1 MIKSTH
7 LRAVLMLILASTLFS
22 LGGVFIK
29 LSDWEALP
37 LNAARSG
44 ISAVV
49 IIVALRRMGGADYQ
63 WPSFNRPMILGA
75 LAYTFTNITFI
86 SATKMTTA
94 ANAIFLQ
101 FTAPIWVILG
111 SFFFLAEKPR
121 WIDWAAV
128 ALIVPGMGL
137 FFADQ
142 LSTDGFNGNLVAI
155 VSGLLMACM
164 VILLRAESHA
174 AGEIAV
180 LGAIFAFFIGLP
192 FMFDQPFTLN
202 NFLLIL
208 GLGVFQ
214 IGISFVFYTLAIPH
228 LSAVEIIVIMAIEP
242 ILNPVWV
249 ALFAGETP
257 GFYAI
262 IGSAIVVVAII
273 GRVIFSIQ
281 DQPTPTEVT

>member
-1 MIKSTH
+1 MTIKSTH
-7 LRAVLMLILASTLFS
+7 LRAVLLLILASALFS

-37 LNAARSG
+37 LNSARSG
-44 ISAVV
+44 ISAV
-49 IIVALRRMGGADYQ
+49 IIAVALRKMGGSDYQ
-63 WPSFNRPMILGA
+63 WPSFNRNMVLGA

-86 SATKMTTA
+86 AATKMTTA

-121 WIDWAAV
+121 RIDWAAV
-128 ALIVPGMGL
+128 GLIIPGMAL

-142 LSTDGFNGNLVAI
+142 LSTDGFNGNMIAI
-155 VSGLLMACM
+155 VSGVCMAFM
-164 VILLRAESHA
+164 VILLRSESHA

-180 LGAIFAFFIGLP
+180 LGAIFAFVIGLP
-192 FMFDQPFTLN
+192 FIFDQSFSLN
-202 NFLLIL
+202 NILIIL
-208 GLGVFQ
+208 GLGIFQ
-214 IGISFVFYTLAIPH
+214 IGISFVFYTMAIPH

-249 ALFAGETP
+249 AIFAGETP
-257 GFYAI
+257 GFFAI
-262 IGSAIVVVAII
+262 IGSVIVVIAIL

-281 DQPTPTEVT
+281 QPETDLA